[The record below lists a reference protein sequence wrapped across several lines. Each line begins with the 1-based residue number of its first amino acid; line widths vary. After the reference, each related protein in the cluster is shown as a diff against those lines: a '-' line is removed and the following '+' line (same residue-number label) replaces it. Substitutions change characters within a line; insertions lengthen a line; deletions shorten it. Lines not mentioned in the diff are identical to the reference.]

1 MQGATVYTITATNAT
16 STATATFTL
25 TVTATCANGGSC
37 TVGVD
42 TGPGGGKVFYYS
54 AAGFTSIGSECG
66 TNCHYLEVAPAD
78 SSPSVNWAAAVDHCY
93 NIGSSS
99 STSSCLTNSIYY
111 GSSTTQDA
119 RRNASTA
126 IGMGMANTNQIYD
139 RFMRG
144 SALTTSYAAGFAMDY
159 TNNGK
164 TDWHLPSKYEMDEL
178 YTYRTQV
185 GGFAK
190 GQYWEYWT
198 STEETATEIWFR
210 VFKDGYVGTGEKDDI
225 SPRYVRPVRA
235 FSIQAPA
242 FSLSPSTES
251 KEVNVAIAG
260 YTITSTGGMIDS
272 YSISPSAPAGTSFS
286 TSTGLL
292 TGTPS
297 TVRGATAYTI
307 SATNGLGTATATFTL
322 TVTPVAAP
330 AFTLSSSTESKAQ
343 FSAIAGYT
351 ITSTGGAIASYAISP
366 AAPAGTLFD
375 TSTGL
380 LTGTPSTVQGATVY
394 TITATN
400 ATSTATATFTL
411 TVTATCANGGS
422 CTVGVDTGPGGGKV
436 FYYSAAGFTSIGSEC
451 GTNCH
456 YLEVAPADLSLT
468 HHWAADVASCYN
480 EGGSSSNNSC
490 KTNSIYSGDSA
501 TQAAS
506 REASRDIGM
515 GMANTNQIY
524 ARFTTA
530 GGALTTSYA
539 AGFAWDY
546 TNNGKADW
554 HLPSRYE
561 LDELYANNGGLND
574 AFGFA
579 KPGAYWE
586 YWTSTEETATNIRF
600 RAFKD
605 GYNASTSKNENNP
618 RYVRPV
624 RAF

>member
-1 MQGATVYTITATNAT
+1 MIA
-16 STATATFTL
+16 
-25 TVTATCANGGSC
+25 
-37 TVGVD
+37 
-42 TGPGGGKVFYYS
+42 
-54 AAGFTSIGSECG
+54 
-66 TNCHYLEVAPAD
+66 
-78 SSPSVNWAAAVDHCY
+78 
-93 NIGSSS
+93 
-99 STSSCLTNSIYY
+99 
-111 GSSTTQDA
+111 
-119 RRNASTA
+119 
-126 IGMGMANTNQIYD
+126 
-139 RFMRG
+139 
-144 SALTTSYAAGFAMDY
+144 SYA
-159 TNNGK
+159 
-164 TDWHLPSKYEMDEL
+164 
-178 YTYRTQV
+178 
-185 GGFAK
+185 
-190 GQYWEYWT
+190 
-198 STEETATEIWFR
+198 
-210 VFKDGYVGTGEKDDI
+210 I
-225 SPRYVRPVRA
+225 SPA
-235 FSIQAPA
+235 
-242 FSLSPSTES
+242 
-251 KEVNVAIAG
+251 
-260 YTITSTGGMIDS
+260 
-272 YSISPSAPAGTSFS
+272 APAGTSFD

-292 TGTPS
+292 SGIPS

-343 FSAIAGYT
+343 FSAITGYT

-380 LTGTPSTVQGATVY
+380 LSGTPTVQGATVY

-436 FYYSAAGFTSIGSEC
+436 FYYSAAGFTSTGSAC

>member
-1 MQGATVYTITATNAT
+1 MLGATVYTITATNAT

-37 TVGVD
+37 TVGVS

-54 AAGFTSIGSECG
+54 AAGFTS
-66 TNCHYLEVAPAD
+66 T
-78 SSPSVNWAAAVDHCY
+78 
-93 NIGSSS
+93 
-99 STSSCLTNSIYY
+99 
-111 GSSTTQDA
+111 
-119 RRNASTA
+119 
-126 IGMGMANTNQIYD
+126 
-139 RFMRG
+139 G
-144 SALTTSYAAGFAMDY
+144 SA
-159 TNNGK
+159 
-164 TDWHLPSKYEMDEL
+164 
-178 YTYRTQV
+178 
-185 GGFAK
+185 
-190 GQYWEYWT
+190 
-198 STEETATEIWFR
+198 
-210 VFKDGYVGTGEKDDI
+210 
-225 SPRYVRPVRA
+225 
-235 FSIQAPA
+235 
-242 FSLSPSTES
+242 
-251 KEVNVAIAG
+251 
-260 YTITSTGGMIDS
+260 
-272 YSISPSAPAGTSFS
+272 
-286 TSTGLL
+286 
-292 TGTPS
+292 
-297 TVRGATAYTI
+297 
-307 SATNGLGTATATFTL
+307 
-322 TVTPVAAP
+322 
-330 AFTLSSSTESKAQ
+330 
-343 FSAIAGYT
+343 
-351 ITSTGGAIASYAISP
+351 
-366 AAPAGTLFD
+366 
-375 TSTGL
+375 
-380 LTGTPSTVQGATVY
+380 
-394 TITATN
+394 
-400 ATSTATATFTL
+400 
-411 TVTATCANGGS
+411 
-422 CTVGVDTGPGGGKV
+422 
-436 FYYSAAGFTSIGSEC
+436 C

-586 YWTSTEETATNIRF
+586 YWTSTEATATRVLF
-600 RAFKD
+600 RAFID
-605 GYNASTSKNENNP
+605 GYNLSTSKNENNP